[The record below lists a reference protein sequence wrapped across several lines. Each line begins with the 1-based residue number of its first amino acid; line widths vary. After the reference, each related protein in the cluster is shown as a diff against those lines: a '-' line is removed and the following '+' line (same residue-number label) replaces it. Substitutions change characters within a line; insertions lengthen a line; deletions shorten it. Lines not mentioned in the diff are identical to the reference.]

1 MTDLASARAALVTAN
16 HIVAAEGVVDAFG
29 HVSIRHPED
38 PRRYIMSRSRSPAL
52 VADDDLMEFALDG
65 APVDQRDR
73 VMYAERHIHG
83 AIYEARPDVTAVIH
97 NHSPAV
103 IPFGVTGI
111 KLRPLL
117 HVAGAMGGDIRT
129 WDIADAFG
137 DATNLLVTDM
147 VQGRDL
153 ARTHG
158 ASAVTLMRGHGC
170 VVSAGT
176 LKHAVL
182 IAIYTQVNANLQMAA
197 MQMGNPKFL
206 SPREVEKCTEMV
218 QSSLSTDRAW
228 DFFAARVQGGSP
240 T

>member
-1 MTDLASARAALVTAN
+1 MTEPTSARAELVIAN
-16 HIVAAEGVVDAFG
+16 RIVSAEGVVDAFG

-52 VADDDLMEFALDG
+52 VADDDLMEFTLDG
-65 APVDQRDR
+65 APVDQRGR
-73 VMYAERHIHG
+73 AMYAERHIHG
-83 AIYEARPDVTAVIH
+83 AIYEARPDVNAVIH

-103 IPFGVTGI
+103 IPFGVTGV
-111 KLRPLL
+111 KLRPLV
-117 HVAGAMGGDIRT
+117 HVAGAMGDDVRT

-170 VVSAGT
+170 VVSAAT

-182 IAIYTQVNANLQMAA
+182 IAIYTQVNATLQMAA
-197 MQMGNPKFL
+197 MQLGTPNFL
-206 SPREVEKCTEMV
+206 SPREVERCTEMMQAALGV
-218 QSSLSTDRAW
+218 DRAW
-228 DFFAARVQGGSP
+228 DFFAARVR
-240 T
+240 

>member
-1 MTDLASARAALVTAN
+1 
-16 HIVAAEGVVDAFG
+16 
-29 HVSIRHPED
+29 
-38 PRRYIMSRSRSPAL
+38 MSRSRSPAL
-52 VADDDLMEFALDG
+52 VADDDLMEFSLDG
-65 APVDQRDR
+65 TPVDQRGR

-83 AIYEARPDVTAVIH
+83 AIYEARPEVTAVIH

-103 IPFGVTGI
+103 IPFGVTGV

-117 HVAGAMGGDIRT
+117 HVAGAMGADIRT

-170 VVSAGT
+170 VVSGST

-197 MQMGNPKFL
+197 MQLGSPKFL
-206 SPREVEKCTEMV
+206 SAREVEQCTEMV
-218 QSSLSTDRAW
+218 HSALATDRAW
-228 DFFAARVQGGSP
+228 DFFAARAASAGR
-240 T
+240 

>member
-1 MTDLASARAALVTAN
+1 MTDPASARKELVVAN

-29 HVSIRHPED
+29 HVSIRHSED
-38 PRRYIMSRSRSPAL
+38 PRRYIMSCSRSPAF
-52 VADDDLMEFALDG
+52 VTDDDLMEFNLDG
-65 APVDQRDR
+65 TPIDQRGR
-73 VMYAERHIHG
+73 TMYAERHIHG
-83 AIYEARPDVTAVIH
+83 AIYEARPEINAVIH

-103 IPFGVTGI
+103 IPFGVTGV

-117 HVAGAMGGDIRT
+117 HVAGAMGADIRT

-158 ASAVTLMRGHGC
+158 DNTVTLMRGHGC

-176 LKHAVL
+176 LKSAVL
-182 IAIYTQVNANLQMAA
+182 IAIYTQVNASIQMAA
-197 MQMGNPKFL
+197 MQMGTPRFL
-206 SPREVEKCTEMV
+206 APREVEQCTETMH
-218 QSSLSTDRAW
+218 SALAIDRAW
-228 DFFAARVQGGSP
+228 DFFATRAR
-240 T
+240 

>member
-1 MTDLASARAALVTAN
+1 MNDLKRILDELVTAN
-16 HIVAAEGVVDAFG
+16 RIVAQEGVVDAFG
-29 HVSIRHPED
+29 HVSIRHPDD
-38 PRRYIMSRSRSPAL
+38 PERYFLSRSRSPAL
-52 VADDDLMEFALDG
+52 VTRDDLMEFTLDG
-65 APVDQRDR
+65 TPIDQQGR

-83 AIYEARPDVTAVIH
+83 AIYEARPDVMAVIH

-103 IPFGVTGI
+103 IPFGVTGV

-129 WDIADAFG
+129 WDIADRFG

-153 ARTHG
+153 AHTHG
-158 ASAVTLMRGHGC
+158 ANAVTLMRGHGC
-170 VVSAGT
+170 AVSAGT

-197 MQMGNPKFL
+197 MQMGTPRFL
-206 SPREVEKCTEMV
+206 SPAEVQKCTEMV
-218 QSSLSTDRAW
+218 HSSLSTDRAW
-228 DFFAARVQGGSP
+228 DFFAARAHG
-240 T
+240 